1 MRLSREN
8 DLAALGQLGRT
19 LGGLTLLGDLTCG
32 TVVGGHQEQVA
43 CGRHG
48 GQTQHLHRGGRT
60 GFLHVVAVFVEH
72 GADTTVGGAGNDGI
86 ADVEGTGLHQHG
98 SHGATALVKSGF
110 DGGATG
116 VHIRVGA
123 QVELGVGGEQHRFE
137 QLVDVGAL
145 LRGDVDEHGVAAVFF
160 RNQTVFGKL
169 AADLVRVGA
178 RLIDLV
184 DGHHDRHMR
193 GLGVVDGFHG
203 LRHDAVVGGDHEDR
217 DVGEFGAT
225 GTHCGEGF
233 VARGIEERDLARLAL
248 KVDGHLVCA
257 DALGDAAGF
266 AFDDVGAADGVE
278 QSGLT
283 VVDMAHDGDDRRT
296 RLQIPVLLQFLF
308 VQVDV
313 ELLQQLLVFLF
324 GGHDLDVP
332 ADFLAED
339 LERGLIQGLGGRGHF
354 TKVEQHGD
362 QRRRIDVDLLG
373 QIGEGRALT
382 QTDFL
387 SVAGRNAHAADDRSL
402 HLLEFLT
409 LRQTV
414 LTRLRGLASLTSE
427 RACSAAAAAAT
438 TCRTIAR
445 SAVAAL
451 ETAAIA
457 AETIAAAG
465 GTLAAAL
472 TRTMLAPL
480 ARLRA
485 ALTRTTTE
493 AATLAA
499 ALTRTAA
506 TTSFAIVDAR
516 TVHRMRTRNIT
527 RSRGVHALLAAE
539 RIVARARSRGVR
551 LRAVGVVAALRGVA
565 MLGASSRNGRR
576 ATGLAAVSTL
586 RTRGVAVRTIAMLA
600 GFAWT
605 RRAMTRLRGIGLGSG
620 MTRLRRCGGSR
631 LRC

>member
-1 MRLSREN
+1 
-8 DLAALGQLGRT
+8 
-19 LGGLTLLGDLTCG
+19 
-32 TVVGGHQEQVA
+32 
-43 CGRHG
+43 
-48 GQTQHLHRGGRT
+48 
-60 GFLHVVAVFVEH
+60 
-72 GADTTVGGAGNDGI
+72 
-86 ADVEGTGLHQHG
+86 
-98 SHGATALVKSGF
+98 
-110 DGGATG
+110 
-116 VHIRVGA
+116 
-123 QVELGVGGEQHRFE
+123 
-137 QLVDVGAL
+137 
-145 LRGDVDEHGVAAVFF
+145 
-160 RNQTVFGKL
+160 
-169 AADLVRVGA
+169 
-178 RLIDLV
+178 
-184 DGHHDRHMR
+184 
-193 GLGVVDGFHG
+193 
-203 LRHDAVVGGDHEDR
+203 
-217 DVGEFGAT
+217 
-225 GTHCGEGF
+225 
-233 VARGIEERDLARLAL
+233 
-248 KVDGHLVCA
+248 
-257 DALGDAAGF
+257 
-266 AFDDVGAADGVE
+266 
-278 QSGLT
+278 
-283 VVDMAHDGDDRRT
+283 MAHDGDDRRT

-387 SVAGRNAHAADDRSL
+387 PVAGRNAHAADDRSL

-539 RIVARARSRGVR
+539 RIVAGRGPGCAASRR
-551 LRAVGVVAALRGVA
+551 WRCCRPA
-565 MLGASSRNGRR
+565 GRCHAGGELPER
-576 ATGLAAVSTL
+576 PSGDRTGGGLHPAD
-586 RTRGVAVRTIAMLA
+586 A
-600 GFAWT
+600 G
-605 RRAMTRLRGIGLGSG
+605 
-620 MTRLRRCGGSR
+620 RCR
-631 LRC
+631 

>member
-1 MRLSREN
+1 M
-8 DLAALGQLGRT
+8 
-19 LGGLTLLGDLTCG
+19 
-32 TVVGGHQEQVA
+32 
-43 CGRHG
+43 
-48 GQTQHLHRGGRT
+48 
-60 GFLHVVAVFVEH
+60 
-72 GADTTVGGAGNDGI
+72 
-86 ADVEGTGLHQHG
+86 
-98 SHGATALVKSGF
+98 
-110 DGGATG
+110 
-116 VHIRVGA
+116 
-123 QVELGVGGEQHRFE
+123 
-137 QLVDVGAL
+137 
-145 LRGDVDEHGVAAVFF
+145 
-160 RNQTVFGKL
+160 
-169 AADLVRVGA
+169 
-178 RLIDLV
+178 
-184 DGHHDRHMR
+184 
-193 GLGVVDGFHG
+193 
-203 LRHDAVVGGDHEDR
+203 
-217 DVGEFGAT
+217 
-225 GTHCGEGF
+225 
-233 VARGIEERDLARLAL
+233 ARGIKERDLARLAL

-296 RLQIPVLLQFLF
+296 RLQILVLLQFLF

-373 QIGEGRALT
+373 QIGEGRTLT

-457 AETIAAAG
+457 TETIAPPAG
-465 GTLAAAL
+465 
-472 TRTMLAPL
+472 RWPPP
-480 ARLRA
+480 
-485 ALTRTTTE
+485 
-493 AATLAA
+493 
-499 ALTRTAA
+499 
-506 TTSFAIVDAR
+506 
-516 TVHRMRTRNIT
+516 
-527 RSRGVHALLAAE
+527 
-539 RIVARARSRGVR
+539 
-551 LRAVGVVAALRGVA
+551 
-565 MLGASSRNGRR
+565 
-576 ATGLAAVSTL
+576 
-586 RTRGVAVRTIAMLA
+586 
-600 GFAWT
+600 
-605 RRAMTRLRGIGLGSG
+605 
-620 MTRLRRCGGSR
+620 
-631 LRC
+631 

>member
-1 MRLSREN
+1 M
-8 DLAALGQLGRT
+8 
-19 LGGLTLLGDLTCG
+19 
-32 TVVGGHQEQVA
+32 
-43 CGRHG
+43 
-48 GQTQHLHRGGRT
+48 
-60 GFLHVVAVFVEH
+60 
-72 GADTTVGGAGNDGI
+72 
-86 ADVEGTGLHQHG
+86 
-98 SHGATALVKSGF
+98 
-110 DGGATG
+110 
-116 VHIRVGA
+116 
-123 QVELGVGGEQHRFE
+123 
-137 QLVDVGAL
+137 
-145 LRGDVDEHGVAAVFF
+145 
-160 RNQTVFGKL
+160 
-169 AADLVRVGA
+169 
-178 RLIDLV
+178 
-184 DGHHDRHMR
+184 
-193 GLGVVDGFHG
+193 
-203 LRHDAVVGGDHEDR
+203 
-217 DVGEFGAT
+217 
-225 GTHCGEGF
+225 
-233 VARGIEERDLARLAL
+233 
-248 KVDGHLVCA
+248 
-257 DALGDAAGF
+257 
-266 AFDDVGAADGVE
+266 
-278 QSGLT
+278 
-283 VVDMAHDGDDRRT
+283 
-296 RLQIPVLLQFLF
+296 
-308 VQVDV
+308 
-313 ELLQQLLVFLF
+313 
-324 GGHDLDVP
+324 
-332 ADFLAED
+332 
-339 LERGLIQGLGGRGHF
+339 
-354 TKVEQHGD
+354 EQHGD

-465 GTLAAAL
+465 GTLATAL

-493 AATLAA
+493 AATLAT
-499 ALTRTAA
+499 ALTRTAT